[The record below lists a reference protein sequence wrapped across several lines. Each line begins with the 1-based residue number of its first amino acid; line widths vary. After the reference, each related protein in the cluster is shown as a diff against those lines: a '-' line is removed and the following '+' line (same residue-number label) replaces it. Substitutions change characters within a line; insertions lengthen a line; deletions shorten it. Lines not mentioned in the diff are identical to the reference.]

1 MHQPHNTFH
10 TKFSHIDQGV
20 IIMLHLH
27 IHPENPQARLITQ
40 AVERIR
46 SGDVVVYPTD
56 AAYAIGCQIG
66 NKSAMERIAQIRNLG
81 AKHQYA
87 IMCCDLSDI
96 ATYAKVDNAMYRL
109 LKANTPAVTTFI
121 LPATSEVPKRLMH
134 PKKKTIGLR
143 IPSNPVAQ
151 ALLKELG
158 EPLLTSTLILPDQ
171 KDPLDDPYDIENQ
184 LAKRIDVFIDSGF
197 GTLSTTSIVDLSGE
211 NPVVVR
217 RGVGDVSAFE

>member
-1 MHQPHNTFH
+1 
-10 TKFSHIDQGV
+10 
-20 IIMLHLH
+20 MLHLH

-46 SGDVVVYPTD
+46 SGDVVIYPTD

-217 RGVGDVSAFE
+217 RGVGDVNAFE

>member
-1 MHQPHNTFH
+1 
-10 TKFSHIDQGV
+10 
-20 IIMLHLH
+20 
-27 IHPENPQARLITQ
+27 
-40 AVERIR
+40 
-46 SGDVVVYPTD
+46 
-56 AAYAIGCQIG
+56 
-66 NKSAMERIAQIRNLG
+66 MERIAQIRGLG
-81 AKHQYA
+81 PKHQYA

-109 LKANTPAVTTFI
+109 LKANTPAITTFI

-151 ALLKELG
+151 ALLQELG

-184 LAKRIDVFIDSGF
+184 LGKRIDVFIDSGF

-211 NPVVVR
+211 NPVIVR

>member
-1 MHQPHNTFH
+1 
-10 TKFSHIDQGV
+10 
-20 IIMLHLH
+20 MLHLH

-46 SGDVVVYPTD
+46 AGDVVVYPTD

-66 NKSAMERIAQIRNLG
+66 NKSAMERIAQIRGLG
-81 AKHQYA
+81 PKHQYA

-109 LKANTPAVTTFI
+109 LKNNTPAVTTFI

-143 IPSNPVAQ
+143 IPGNPVAQ

-184 LAKRIDVFIDSGF
+184 LGKRIDVFIDSGF

-211 NPVVVR
+211 NPEIIR

>member
-1 MHQPHNTFH
+1 
-10 TKFSHIDQGV
+10 
-20 IIMLHLH
+20 MLHLH

-46 SGDVVVYPTD
+46 AGDVVVYPTD

-66 NKSAMERIAQIRNLG
+66 NKSAMERIAQIRGLG
-81 AKHQYA
+81 PKHQYA

-109 LKANTPAVTTFI
+109 LKNNTPAVTTFI

-151 ALLKELG
+151 ALLQELG

-184 LAKRIDVFIDSGF
+184 LGKRIDVFIDSGF

-211 NPVVVR
+211 NPVIVR
-217 RGVGDVSAFE
+217 RGVGDVSAFK

>member
-1 MHQPHNTFH
+1 
-10 TKFSHIDQGV
+10 
-20 IIMLHLH
+20 MLHLH

-46 SGDVVVYPTD
+46 AGDVVVYPTD

-66 NKSAMERIAQIRNLG
+66 NKSAMERIAQIRSLG
-81 AKHQYA
+81 PKHQYA

-109 LKANTPAVTTFI
+109 LKNNTPAVTTFI

-151 ALLKELG
+151 ALLQELG

-184 LAKRIDVFIDSGF
+184 LGKRIDVFIDSGF

-211 NPVVVR
+211 NPEIIR

>member
-1 MHQPHNTFH
+1 
-10 TKFSHIDQGV
+10 
-20 IIMLHLH
+20 MLHLH

-46 SGDVVVYPTD
+46 AGDVVVYPTD

-66 NKSAMERIAQIRNLG
+66 NKSAMERIAQIRGLG
-81 AKHQYA
+81 PKHQYA

-109 LKANTPAVTTFI
+109 LKANTPAITTFI

-151 ALLKELG
+151 ALLQELG
-158 EPLLTSTLILPDQ
+158 EPLLTSTLILPAQ

-184 LAKRIDVFIDSGF
+184 LGKRIDVFIDSGF

-211 NPVVVR
+211 NPEIIR

>member
-1 MHQPHNTFH
+1 
-10 TKFSHIDQGV
+10 
-20 IIMLHLH
+20 MLHLR
-27 IHPENPQARLITQ
+27 IHPDNPQPRLISQ

-46 SGDVVVYPTD
+46 AGDVVVYPTD

-66 NKSAMERIAQIRNLG
+66 NKSAMERIAQIRGLG

-87 IMCCDLSDI
+87 IICADLSDI

-121 LPATSEVPKRLMH
+121 LPATSEVPRRLMH

-143 IPSNPVAQ
+143 IPRNPICQ
-151 ALLKELG
+151 MLLKELG
-158 EPLLTSTLILPDQ
+158 EPLLTSTLILPNHE
-171 KDPLDDPYDIENQ
+171 DPLDDPYDIEMALGN
-184 LAKRIDVFIDSGF
+184 RIDVFIDG
-197 GTLSTTSIVDLSGE
+197 GLGILNTTSVVDLSGD
-211 NPVVVR
+211 NPEVIR

>member
-1 MHQPHNTFH
+1 
-10 TKFSHIDQGV
+10 
-20 IIMLHLH
+20 MLHLH

-46 SGDVVVYPTD
+46 AGDVVVYPTD

-66 NKSAMERIAQIRNLG
+66 NKNAMERIAQIRGLG
-81 AKHQYA
+81 PKHQYA

-109 LKANTPAVTTFI
+109 LKNNTPAVTTFI

-151 ALLKELG
+151 ALLQELG

-184 LAKRIDVFIDSGF
+184 LGKRIDVFIDSGF
-197 GTLSTTSIVDLSGE
+197 GTLSTTSIVDLSGDH
-211 NPVVVR
+211 PKIVR

>member
-1 MHQPHNTFH
+1 
-10 TKFSHIDQGV
+10 
-20 IIMLHLH
+20 MLHLH

-46 SGDVVVYPTD
+46 AGDVVVYPTD

-66 NKSAMERIAQIRNLG
+66 NKSAMERIAQIRGLG
-81 AKHQYA
+81 PKHQYA

-109 LKANTPAVTTFI
+109 LKANTPAITTFI

-151 ALLKELG
+151 ALLQELG

-184 LAKRIDVFIDSGF
+184 LGKRIDVFIDSGF
-197 GTLSTTSIVDLSGE
+197 GTLCTTSIVDLSGE
-211 NPVVVR
+211 NPEIIR

>member
-1 MHQPHNTFH
+1 MQHAPNKFH
-10 TKFSHIDQGV
+10 TEFSRINQGV
-20 IIMLHLH
+20 KIMLHLH

-46 SGDVVVYPTD
+46 AGDVVVYPTD

-66 NKSAMERIAQIRNLG
+66 NKSAMERIAQIRGLG
-81 AKHQYA
+81 PKHQYA

-109 LKANTPAVTTFI
+109 LKNNTPAVTTFI

-171 KDPLDDPYDIENQ
+171 KDPLDDPFDIENQ
-184 LAKRIDVFIDSGF
+184 LGKRIDVFIDSGF

-211 NPVVVR
+211 NPEVVR

>member
-1 MHQPHNTFH
+1 
-10 TKFSHIDQGV
+10 
-20 IIMLHLH
+20 MLHLH

-40 AVERIR
+40 AVDRIR
-46 SGDVVVYPTD
+46 AGDVVVYPTD

-66 NKSAMERIAQIRNLG
+66 NKNAMERIAQIRGLG
-81 AKHQYA
+81 PKHQYA

-109 LKANTPAVTTFI
+109 LKNNTPAITTFI

-151 ALLKELG
+151 ALLQELG

-184 LAKRIDVFIDSGF
+184 LGKRIDVFIDSGF

-211 NPVVVR
+211 NPVIVR

>member
-1 MHQPHNTFH
+1 
-10 TKFSHIDQGV
+10 
-20 IIMLHLH
+20 MLHLH

-46 SGDVVVYPTD
+46 AGDVVVYPTD

-66 NKSAMERIAQIRNLG
+66 NKSAMERIAQIRGLG
-81 AKHQYA
+81 PKHQYA

-143 IPSNPVAQ
+143 IPGNPVAQ
-151 ALLKELG
+151 ALLQELG

-184 LAKRIDVFIDSGF
+184 LGKRIDVFIDSGF

-211 NPVVVR
+211 NPEIIR

>member
-1 MHQPHNTFH
+1 
-10 TKFSHIDQGV
+10 
-20 IIMLHLH
+20 MLHLH

-46 SGDVVVYPTD
+46 AGDVVVYPTD

-66 NKSAMERIAQIRNLG
+66 NKSAMERIAQIRGLG
-81 AKHQYA
+81 PKHQYA

-109 LKANTPAVTTFI
+109 LKNNTPAVTTFI

-184 LAKRIDVFIDSGF
+184 LGKRIDVFIDSGF

-211 NPVVVR
+211 NPVIVR
-217 RGVGDVSAFE
+217 RGVGDVSAFG

>member
-1 MHQPHNTFH
+1 
-10 TKFSHIDQGV
+10 
-20 IIMLHLH
+20 MLHLH

-40 AVERIR
+40 AVDRIR
-46 SGDVVVYPTD
+46 AGDVVVYPTD

-66 NKSAMERIAQIRNLG
+66 NKNAMERIAQIRGLG
-81 AKHQYA
+81 PKHQYA

-109 LKANTPAVTTFI
+109 LKNNTPAVTTFI

-143 IPSNPVAQ
+143 IPSNPIAQ

-171 KDPLDDPYDIENQ
+171 TEPLDDPYDIENQ
-184 LAKRIDVFIDSGF
+184 LGKRIDVFIDGGF

-211 NPVVVR
+211 NPEVVR

>member
-1 MHQPHNTFH
+1 
-10 TKFSHIDQGV
+10 
-20 IIMLHLH
+20 MLHLH

-40 AVERIR
+40 AVDRIR
-46 SGDVVVYPTD
+46 AGDVVVYPTD

-66 NKSAMERIAQIRNLG
+66 NKNAMERIAQIRGLG
-81 AKHQYA
+81 PKHQYA

-96 ATYAKVDNAMYRL
+96 AIYAKVDNAMYRL
-109 LKANTPAVTTFI
+109 LKNNTPAVTTFI

-143 IPSNPVAQ
+143 IPSNPIAQ

-171 KDPLDDPYDIENQ
+171 TEPLDDPYDIENQ
-184 LAKRIDVFIDSGF
+184 LGKRIDVFIDGGF

-211 NPVVVR
+211 NPEIVR